1 MTTKFFT
8 NENENTLINKFEG
21 VLKFNQNIEFFD
33 CLVGYFRSSGYFKVR
48 PFLANVPQIRILV
61 GINVDKLLAQAND
74 KGLGFFKNSE
84 KTKDAFILAIK
95 DDISEANYD
104 KETEDGILQFIDDL
118 ITKKIEVRAHPDKK
132 IHAKVYIFRP
142 NPFNEHTQATAIT
155 GSSNFTDA
163 GLGSGVMHNY
173 EFNVQ
178 LNDYQDVKFATE
190 EFEKLW
196 QESIELLPVDVQDI
210 KKQTHLND
218 AVTPF
223 ELYIK
228 VLTEYFGKNI
238 DYDPDALGDLPDQF
252 KKLSYQID
260 AVNEGFN
267 MLLKH
272 NGFILADVVGLG
284 KTIVAT
290 LVAKKFLMQNG
301 RDYTKILVVYPPA
314 VEKNWKNTFRDF
326 QLDRYTKFISNGSL
340 QKILDSHQDYWLVE
354 DYDLIIVDE
363 AHKFRNHTSGAFDQ
377 LQKIC
382 KAPRRNKGLIEGD
395 KKNVILVS
403 ATPLNNRPD
412 DILHQI
418 TLFQEP
424 RQSTLPVPNL
434 TAFFNRHITKHKE
447 LKRDDALDV
456 EKLREMYAD
465 IRKNI
470 IQPITIRRSRTDLEN
485 IPAYKLDLAEQGI
498 VFPKVNPPKKVE
510 YYMDEALAALFSKT
524 VDYLTDPSKLS
535 YARYQAIANLTKQ
548 EHQALYE
555 NAERVSKSLA
565 FIIKTQLVKR
575 IESSFYAF
583 NTSLNTFQKANAR
596 MIEMFAKDQIFIAPD
611 LDINKLLDK
620 GFTDEEIAIEVEKIS
635 LDNPKNKQFKAE
647 DFAPDFLSALE
658 KDAIFLDELVA
669 NWSAVTYDPKLKEFT
684 SKLDGEFFDTKI
696 NNNGKLVIFSE
707 SKDTVNYLS
716 KALKASGREDV
727 LVISSEN
734 RSEKYDTI
742 VENFDANY
750 PSILETQKNKSQ
762 KNDYNIII
770 TTEVLAEGVNLHRA
784 NVVVHYDTPWNS
796 TKLMQRIGR
805 VNRIGT
811 AATHIYN
818 YVFYPSAQ
826 GDSQIKLARTALMK
840 IQGFHAAFG
849 EDYQVFSADEI
860 MDESKLFSGEYK
872 EAEDE
877 RLKYLHE
884 LRQFKKDNKSWFEK
898 IKKLPIKSRAGRDTE
913 AIKPSKAERDAL
925 SGGTVSFLKSNYKS
939 EGYKAEVHKLEFY
952 WVQGM
957 QPLEITPLEAFKLF
971 KADQTELPKPLTEEH
986 HAQVQAALN
995 HFEQVEQDYALE
1007 REAPTALGGKAQQV
1021 KKYLAEL
1028 AKLPIATETQ
1038 LDHIKKLVALI
1049 EIGRYTN
1056 LPNAINKLIKNK
1068 LLPAKALQSI
1078 DTIAA
1083 EYNVKDN
1090 EVNKASPIKSS
1101 KPQLI
1106 LSESFK

>member
-1 MTTKFFT
+1 MTIKFFT
-8 NENENTLINKFEG
+8 NENENTLFNKFEG
-21 VLKFNQNIEFFD
+21 VLKFNQHIEFFD
-33 CLVGYFRSSGYFKVR
+33 SLVGYFRSSGYFKVR
-48 PFLANVPQIRILV
+48 PFLANVPKIRILV
-61 GINVDKLLAQAND
+61 GINVDKLLAQASA
-74 KGLGFFKNSE
+74 KGTDFFKNSE
-84 KTKDAFILAIK
+84 KTKDEFISDIK
-95 DDISEANYD
+95 LDISEANYD
-104 KETEDGILQFIDDL
+104 KATEEGILQFIEDL

-142 NPFNEHTQATAIT
+142 DPFNEHTHATVIT

-163 GLGSGVMHNY
+163 GLGSGVLHNY

-178 LNDYQDVKFATE
+178 LNDYQDVKFATD

-196 QESIELLPVDVQDI
+196 AESIELLPVDVQDI
-210 KKQTHLND
+210 KKQTHLNNS
-218 AVTPF
+218 VTPF

-238 DYDPDALGDLPDQF
+238 DYDPDALGDLPDNF
-252 KKLSYQID
+252 KKLNYQID

-272 NGFILADVVGLG
+272 DGFILADVVGLG

-382 KAPRRNKGLIEGD
+382 KAPRASKGLIEGE
-395 KKNVILVS
+395 KKKVILVS

-434 TAFFNRHITKHKE
+434 TAFFNKHIKKYKE

-485 IPAYKLDLAEQGI
+485 IPAYKQDLAEQGI
-498 VFPKVNPPKKVE
+498 TFPKVNPPEKVE
-510 YYMDEALAALFSKT
+510 YYMDAELAALFSKT
-524 VDYLTDPSKLS
+524 VDYLTDPKKLN
-535 YARYQAIANLTKQ
+535 YARYQAIANLIKS
-548 EHQALYE
+548 EHQELYE

-583 NTSLNTFQKANAR
+583 KTSLDTFQKANRR

-611 LDINKLLDK
+611 LDINKLIDK
-620 GFTDEEIAIEVEKIS
+620 GLTDDEIAAEIEKIN
-635 LDNPKNKQFKAE
+635 LENPKNKQFKAE
-647 DFAPDFLSALE
+647 DFALDFLPALE
-658 KDAIFLDELVA
+658 NDALLLDELVA
-669 NWSAVTYDPKLKEFT
+669 DWAAISDDPKLTEFMQ
-684 SKLDGEFFDTKI
+684 KLNDDFFDSHR

-716 KALKASGREDV
+716 KALKSTGREDV
-727 LVISSEN
+727 LVISSDN

-750 PSILETQKNKSQ
+750 PSILDAQKGMAQ

-811 AATHIYN
+811 NAKQIYN

-826 GDSQIKLARTALMK
+826 GDSQIKLAKTALMK
-840 IQGFHAAFG
+840 IQAFHAAFG
-849 EDYQVFSADEI
+849 EDNQIFSTEEI
-860 MDESKLFSGEYK
+860 MDESKLFSSEYK
-872 EAEDE
+872 EVEDE

-884 LRQFKKDNKSWFEK
+884 LRQFKKDNRVWFEK
-898 IKKLPIKSRAGRDTE
+898 IKKIPMKSRTGRVAATSQRSE
-913 AIKPSKAERDAL
+913 LAN
-925 SGGTVSFLKSNYKS
+925 GTAAFFKT
-939 EGYKAEVHKLEFY
+939 AHKLEFY
-952 WVQGM
+952 WVDDTKPM
-957 QPLEITPLEAFKLF
+957 EITPLEAFKLF
-971 KADQTELPKPLTEEH
+971 KAAKEELPTELIEQH
-986 HAQVQAALN
+986 HQQVQSGLN
-995 HFEQVEQDYALE
+995 HFEQSEQDYTLE
-1007 REAPTALGGKAQQV
+1007 REDPTALGGKALRV
-1021 KKYLAEL
+1021 KKFLAEL
-1028 AKLPIATETQ
+1028 AKLPIAQEKQ
-1038 LDHIKKLVALI
+1038 INHIQKLIALI

-1056 LPNAINKLIKNK
+1056 LPNAIDKLMKTK
-1068 LLPAKALQSI
+1068 PLPAHALQRI
-1078 DTIAA
+1078 DAIAA
-1083 EYNVKDN
+1083 EYNVKDIQTQRTH
-1090 EVNKASPIKSS
+1090 EVKLG

>member
-8 NENENTLINKFEG
+8 NENENTLISKFEG

-33 CLVGYFRSSGYFKVR
+33 SLVGYFRSSGYFKVR
-48 PFLANVPQIRILV
+48 PFLANVPKIRILV
-61 GINVDKLLAQAND
+61 GINVDRLLAQAND
-74 KGLGFFKNSE
+74 KGLDFFKNSE
-84 KTKDAFILAIK
+84 KTKDEFIHDLK
-95 DDISEANYD
+95 LDISEASYD
-104 KETEDGILQFIDDL
+104 KETESGILQFIDDL

-142 NPFNEHTQATAIT
+142 NPFNEHTQATVIT

-163 GLGSGVMHNY
+163 GLGSGNMHNY

-178 LNDYQDVKFATE
+178 LNDYQDVRFATD

-196 QESIELLPVDVQDI
+196 SESVELLPVDVQDI

-218 AVTPF
+218 TVTPF

-260 AVNEGFN
+260 AVNEGYN
-267 MLLKH
+267 MLLEH

-290 LVAKKFLMQNG
+290 LIAKKFLMQNG

-382 KAPRRNKGLIEGD
+382 KAPRGNKGLIEGE
-395 KKNVILVS
+395 KKKVILVS

-434 TAFFNRHITKHKE
+434 TAFFNRHITKYKE
-447 LKRDDALDV
+447 LKREDALDV

-470 IQPITIRRSRTDLEN
+470 IQPITIRRSRADLEN
-485 IPAYKLDLAEQGI
+485 IPAYKQDLAEQGI

-510 YYMDEALAALFSKT
+510 YYMDAKLSALFSKT

-535 YARYQAIANLTKQ
+535 YARYQAIANLIKP
-548 EHQALYE
+548 EHQELYE

-583 NTSLNTFQKANAR
+583 KTSLNTFQTANAR
-596 MIEMFAKDQIFIAPD
+596 MIEMFAKDQVFIAPD
-611 LDINKLLDK
+611 LDINKLIDK
-620 GFTDEEIAIEVEKIS
+620 GLTDDEIAIEVEKMN
-635 LDNPKNKQFKAE
+635 LDNPKNKQFKAD
-647 DFAPDFLSALE
+647 DFAPDFLQALE

-669 NWSAVTYDPKLKEFT
+669 DWKAVSDDPKLKEFML
-684 SKLDGEFFDTKI
+684 KLDGDFFDKKI

-716 KALKASGREDV
+716 KALKAAGREDV
-727 LVISSEN
+727 LIISSDN

-750 PSILETQKNKSQ
+750 PSILEAQKDKSQ

-811 AATHIYN
+811 NAKQIFN
-818 YVFYPSAQ
+818 YVFYPSAL
-826 GDSQIKLARTALMK
+826 GDSQINLQK
-840 IQGFHAAFG
+840 
-849 EDYQVFSADEI
+849 
-860 MDESKLFSGEYK
+860 
-872 EAEDE
+872 
-877 RLKYLHE
+877 
-884 LRQFKKDNKSWFEK
+884 
-898 IKKLPIKSRAGRDTE
+898 
-913 AIKPSKAERDAL
+913 
-925 SGGTVSFLKSNYKS
+925 
-939 EGYKAEVHKLEFY
+939 
-952 WVQGM
+952 
-957 QPLEITPLEAFKLF
+957 
-971 KADQTELPKPLTEEH
+971 
-986 HAQVQAALN
+986 
-995 HFEQVEQDYALE
+995 
-1007 REAPTALGGKAQQV
+1007 
-1021 KKYLAEL
+1021 
-1028 AKLPIATETQ
+1028 Q
-1038 LDHIKKLVALI
+1038 L
-1049 EIGRYTN
+1049 
-1056 LPNAINKLIKNK
+1056 
-1068 LLPAKALQSI
+1068 
-1078 DTIAA
+1078 
-1083 EYNVKDN
+1083 
-1090 EVNKASPIKSS
+1090 
-1101 KPQLI
+1101 
-1106 LSESFK
+1106 

>member
-33 CLVGYFRSSGYFKVR
+33 CLVGYFRSSGYFNVR
-48 PFLANVPQIRILV
+48 PFLANVPKIRILV

-74 KGLGFFKNSE
+74 KGLDFFKNSE
-84 KTKDAFILAIK
+84 KTKDEFILDIK
-95 DDISEANYD
+95 QDISEANYD
-104 KETEDGILQFIDDL
+104 KDTELGILQFIDDL

-163 GLGSGVMHNY
+163 GLGSGSIHNY

-178 LNDYQDVKFATE
+178 LNDYQDVKFATD

-196 QESIELLPVDVQDI
+196 AESIELMPVDVQDI

-218 AVTPF
+218 TVTPF

-238 DYDPDALGDLPDQF
+238 DYDPDALGDLPDNF

-340 QKILDSHQDYWLVE
+340 QKILDSHQDYWLKE

-382 KAPRRNKGLIEGD
+382 KTPRRNKGLIEGD
-395 KKNVILVS
+395 KKKVILVS

-424 RQSTLPVPNL
+424 RQSTLPVANL
-434 TAFFNRHITKHKE
+434 TSFFNRHIRKYKE

-456 EKLREMYAD
+456 EQLREMYAD

-498 VFPKVNPPKKVE
+498 TFPKVNPPKKVE
-510 YYMDEALAALFSKT
+510 YQMDAALSALFFKT
-524 VDYLTDPSKLS
+524 VDYLTDPTKLS
-535 YARYQAIANLTKQ
+535 YARYQAIASLKPDSQ
-548 EHQALYE
+548 EHYE

-575 IESSFYAF
+575 IESSFFAF
-583 NTSLNTFQKANAR
+583 KSSLKTFQTANAR
-596 MIEMFAKDQIFIAPD
+596 MIDMFAKDQVFIAPD
-611 LDINKLLDK
+611 LDINKLMDK
-620 GFTDEEIAIEVEKIS
+620 GLSDEEIAAEVDRLNIE
-635 LDNPKNKQFKAE
+635 NPKNQHFKAE
-647 DFAPDFLSALE
+647 DFAPEFLPALE
-658 KDAIFLDELVA
+658 NDAILLTELVEA
-669 NWSAVTYDPKLKEFT
+669 WDAVDEDPKLTEFIARLSSDFLAPET
-684 SKLDGEFFDTKI
+684 NI
-696 NNNGKLVIFSE
+696 NGKLVIFSE
-707 SKDTVNYLS
+707 SKDTVNYL
-716 KALKASGREDV
+716 KLALDKTGRDDV

-734 RSEKYDTI
+734 RAEKYDTI

-750 PSILETQKNKSQ
+750 PSQIDLQKGKSQ
-762 KNDYNIII
+762 KNDYNIIV

-811 AATHIYN
+811 TATQIYN

-826 GDSQIKLARTALMK
+826 GNAQIKLTKTALMK
-840 IQGFHAAFG
+840 IQAFHAAFG
-849 EDYQVFSADEI
+849 EDNQIFSTDEI
-860 MDESKLFSGEYK
+860 MDESMLFSGEYK

-884 LRQFKKDNKSWFEK
+884 LRQFKKDNQAWFDT
-898 IKKLPIKSRAGRDTE
+898 IKKLPMKSRAGRASE
-913 AIKPSKAERDAL
+913 ASARPTLAN
-925 SGGTVSFLKSNYKS
+925 GTAAFLKT
-939 EGYKAEVHKLEFY
+939 AHKLEFY
-952 WVQGM
+952 WVQND
-957 QPLEITPLEAFKLF
+957 QPMEITPLEAFKYF
-971 KADQTELPKPLTEEH
+971 KAEPEEQPAALLDAH
-986 HAQVQAALN
+986 HAQVKLALN
-995 HFEQVEQDYALE
+995 HFEEVEQDYALE
-1007 REAPTALGGKAQQV
+1007 RDEPAALGPKAQGV
-1021 KKYLAEL
+1021 KRFLAEL
-1028 AKLPIATETQ
+1028 AKLPNATEQ
-1038 LDHIKKLVALI
+1038 QQSHIKKLVALI
-1049 EIGRYTN
+1049 EIGRFTK
-1056 LPNAINKLIKNK
+1056 LPDKLDKIVKSAKKGLLNPAAILV
-1068 LLPAKALQSI
+1068 AV
-1078 DTIAA
+1078 DHIAA
-1083 EYNVKDN
+1083 EYNVKDHD
-1090 EVNKASPIKSS
+1090 VNKDISVKFT

-1106 LSESFK
+1106 LSESFT

>member
-8 NENENTLINKFEG
+8 NENENTLISKFEG
-21 VLKFNQNIEFFD
+21 VLTYNPNIKFFD
-33 CLVGYFRSSGYFKVR
+33 SLVGYFRSSGYFKVR
-48 PFLANVPQIRILV
+48 PFLLHVPQIRILV

-74 KGLGFFKNSE
+74 KGLDFFRNSE
-84 KTKDAFILAIK
+84 KTKDEFIDDLK
-95 DDISEANYD
+95 KDISEANYD

-132 IHAKVYIFRP
+132 IHAKIYIFRP
-142 NPFNEHTQATAIT
+142 DPFNEHTQATVIT

-178 LNDYQDVKFATE
+178 LNDYQDVKFATD

-196 QESIELLPVDVQDI
+196 AESIPLLPVDVQDV

-218 AVTPF
+218 TVTPF
-223 ELYIK
+223 ELYVK
-228 VLTEYFGKNI
+228 VLTEYFDKNI

-267 MLLKH
+267 MLLEH

-284 KTIVAT
+284 KTIIAT
-290 LVAKKFLMQNG
+290 LVAKKFIMKNG
-301 RDYTKILVVYPPA
+301 RDFTKILVVYPPA
-314 VEKNWKNTFRDF
+314 VEKNWKNTFREF
-326 QLDRYTKFISNGSL
+326 ELDRYVKFISNGSL
-340 QKILDSHQDYWLVE
+340 QKILDGHQDYWLKE

-382 KAPRRNKGLIEGD
+382 KAPRSNKGSIAGEKFVD
-395 KKNVILVS
+395 KKKVILVS

-412 DILHQI
+412 DILHQV

-424 RQSTLPVPNL
+424 RQSTLPVANL
-434 TAFFNRHITKHKE
+434 TAFFNRHISNYKD
-447 LKRDDALDV
+447 LKREDALDV
-456 EKLREMYAD
+456 EKLRDIYAD

-470 IQPITIRRSRTDLEN
+470 IQPITIRRSRTDLES
-485 IPAYKLDLAEQGI
+485 IPAYKQDLEEQGI
-498 VFPKVNPPKKVE
+498 IFPKVNPPKKVE
-510 YYMDEALAALFSKT
+510 YFMDAVLSALFLKT
-524 VDYLTDPSKLS
+524 VDYLTDPTKLT
-535 YARYQAIANLTKQ
+535 YARYQAVASLKPEFQ
-548 EHQALYE
+548 ENYE
-555 NAERVSKSLA
+555 NAERISKSLA

-583 NTSLNTFQKANAR
+583 KSSLKTFQKANAR
-596 MIEMFAKDQIFIAPD
+596 MIDMFAKDQIFIAPD
-611 LDINKLLDK
+611 LDINKLMDK
-620 GFTDEEIAIEVEKIS
+620 GLTDEEIAAQIEEIS
-635 LDNPKNKQFKAE
+635 ADLPKNQQFKA
-647 DFAPDFLSALE
+647 DNFAPEFLDQLQH
-658 KDAIFLDELVA
+658 DAVLLDELVES
-669 NWSAVTYDPKLKEFT
+669 WGAVKDDPKLKEFLH
-684 SKLDGEFFDTKI
+684 KLSSEFLNPKT
-696 NNNGKLVIFSE
+696 NLNGKLVIFSE
-707 SKDTVNYLS
+707 SKDTVTYLS
-716 KALKASGREDV
+716 KALIDAGREDV

-734 RSEKYDTI
+734 RREKYDTI

-750 PSILETQKNKSQ
+750 PLEIDKQKGKEQ

-784 NVVVHYDTPWNS
+784 NVVIHYDTPWNS

-811 AATHIYN
+811 SATQIYN

-826 GDSQIKLARTALMK
+826 GNEQIKLTQTAFMK
-840 IQGFHAAFG
+840 IQAFHATFG
-849 EDYQVFSADEI
+849 EDNQIFSTDEI

-884 LRQFKKDNKSWFEK
+884 LRQFKKENRAWFEK
-898 IKKLPIKSRAGRDTE
+898 IRKLPMKSRTGRVAKD
-913 AIKPSKAERDAL
+913 
-925 SGGTVSFLKSNYKS
+925 SGRQEVANGTAAFLKTS
-939 EGYKAEVHKLEFY
+939 HKLEFY
-952 WVQGM
+952 WIEESK
-957 QPLEITPLEAFKLF
+957 PTEITPLDAFKLF
-971 KADQTELPKPLTEEH
+971 KAGQSEKPAALIEQH
-986 HAQVQAALN
+986 HDHVQQALN
-995 HFEQVEQDYALE
+995 HFEQVEQDYAIE
-1007 REAPTALGGKAQQV
+1007 RDEPTALGVKAMRV
-1021 KKYLAEL
+1021 KKFLAEL
-1028 AKLPIATETQ
+1028 AKLPIASEKQ

-1049 EIGRYTN
+1049 EIGRYTK
-1056 LPNAINKLIKNK
+1056 LPDKIDKLQKAAKKGANPLQ
-1068 LLPAKALQSI
+1068 LLKDVDL
-1078 DTIAA
+1078 IAA
-1083 EYNVKDN
+1083 EYNVKDD
-1090 EVNKASPIKSS
+1090 EVSKDVAVKFA

>member
-8 NENENTLINKFEG
+8 NENENTLISKFEG
-21 VLKFNQNIEFFD
+21 VLTYNPNIKFFD
-33 CLVGYFRSSGYFKVR
+33 SLVGYFRSSGYFKVR
-48 PFLANVPQIRILV
+48 PFLLHVPQIRILV

-74 KGLGFFKNSE
+74 KGLDFFRNSE
-84 KTKDAFILAIK
+84 KTKDEFIDDLK
-95 DDISEANYD
+95 KDISEANYD

-132 IHAKVYIFRP
+132 IHAKIYIFRP
-142 NPFNEHTQATAIT
+142 DPFNEHTQATVIT

-178 LNDYQDVKFATE
+178 LNDYQDVKFATD

-196 QESIELLPVDVQDI
+196 AESIPLLPVDVQDV

-218 AVTPF
+218 TVTPF
-223 ELYIK
+223 ELYVK
-228 VLTEYFGKNI
+228 VLTEYFDKNI

-267 MLLKH
+267 MLLRH

-284 KTIVAT
+284 KTIIAT
-290 LVAKKFLMQNG
+290 LVAKKFIMKNG
-301 RDYTKILVVYPPA
+301 RDFTKILVVYPPA
-314 VEKNWKNTFRDF
+314 VEKNWKNTFREF
-326 QLDRYTKFISNGSL
+326 KLDRYVKFISNGSL
-340 QKILDSHQDYWLVE
+340 QKILDGHQDYWLKE

-382 KAPRRNKGLIEGD
+382 KAPRTNKGTIADEKSVD
-395 KKNVILVS
+395 KKKVILVS

-412 DILHQI
+412 DILHQV

-424 RQSTLPVPNL
+424 RQSTLPVANL
-434 TAFFNRHITKHKE
+434 TAFFNRHISNYKD
-447 LKRDDALDV
+447 LKREDALDV
-456 EKLREMYAD
+456 EKLRDIYAD

-470 IQPITIRRSRTDLEN
+470 IQPITIRRSRTDLES
-485 IPAYKLDLAEQGI
+485 IPAYKQDLEEQGI

-510 YYMDEALAALFSKT
+510 YFMDAALSALFLKT
-524 VDYLTDPSKLS
+524 VDYLTDPTKLT
-535 YARYQAIANLTKQ
+535 YARYQAVASLKPEYQQN
-548 EHQALYE
+548 YE
-555 NAERVSKSLA
+555 NAERISKSLA

-583 NTSLNTFQKANAR
+583 KSSLKTFQKANAR
-596 MIEMFAKDQIFIAPD
+596 MIDMFAKDQIFIAPD
-611 LDINKLLDK
+611 LDINKLMDK
-620 GFTDEEIAIEVEKIS
+620 GLTDEEIAAEIEKIS
-635 LDNPKNKQFKAE
+635 ADLPKNQQFKA
-647 DFAPDFLSALE
+647 DNFAPEFLDQLQH
-658 KDAIFLDELVA
+658 DAVLLDELVES
-669 NWSAVTYDPKLKEFT
+669 WDAVKDDPKLKEFLH
-684 SKLDGEFFDTKI
+684 KLSSEFLNPKT
-696 NNNGKLVIFSE
+696 NLNGKLVIFSE
-707 SKDTVNYLS
+707 SKDTVTYLS
-716 KALKASGREDV
+716 KALIDAGREDV

-734 RSEKYDTI
+734 RREKYDTI

-750 PSILETQKNKSQ
+750 PLEIDKQKGKEQ

-784 NVVVHYDTPWNS
+784 NVVIHYDTPWNS

-811 AATHIYN
+811 SATQIYN

-826 GDSQIKLARTALMK
+826 GNEQIKLTQTAFMK
-840 IQGFHAAFG
+840 IQAFHATFG
-849 EDYQVFSADEI
+849 EDNQIFSTDEI

-884 LRQFKKDNKSWFEK
+884 LRQFKKENRAWFEK
-898 IKKLPIKSRAGRDTE
+898 IRKLPMKSRTGRE
-913 AIKPSKAERDAL
+913 AKD
-925 SGGTVSFLKSNYKS
+925 SGRPEVANGTAAFLKTS
-939 EGYKAEVHKLEFY
+939 HKLEFY
-952 WVQGM
+952 WIEESK
-957 QPLEITPLEAFKLF
+957 PTEITPLEAFKLF
-971 KADQTELPKPLTEEH
+971 KADQAEKP
-986 HAQVQAALN
+986 AALIEQHHDHVQQALT
-995 HFEQVEQDYALE
+995 HFEQVEQDYAIE
-1007 REAPTALGGKAQQV
+1007 RDEPTALGVKAMRV
-1021 KKYLAEL
+1021 KKFLADL
-1028 AKLPIATETQ
+1028 AKLPIATPNQ
-1038 LDHIKKLVALI
+1038 QDHIKKLVALI
-1049 EIGRYTN
+1049 EIGRYTKLPDKIDKLQKVAKKNPN
-1056 LPNAINKLIKNK
+1056 LAQ
-1068 LLPAKALQSI
+1068 LLQQVDL
-1078 DTIAA
+1078 IAA
-1083 EYNVKDN
+1083 EYNVKDD
-1090 EVNKASPIKSS
+1090 EVSKDVAAKFA

>member
-21 VLKFNQNIEFFD
+21 VLKFNQHIEFFD
-33 CLVGYFRSSGYFKVR
+33 SLVGYFRSSGYFKVR
-48 PFLANVPQIRILV
+48 PFLLHVPQIRILV

-74 KGLGFFKNSE
+74 KGLDFFKNSE
-84 KTKDAFILAIK
+84 KTKDEFIEDIK
-95 DDISEANYD
+95 KDISEAKYD

-132 IHAKVYIFRP
+132 IHAKIYIFRP
-142 NPFNEHTQATAIT
+142 DPFNEHTQATVIT

-178 LNDYQDVKFATE
+178 LNDYQDVKFATD

-196 QESIELLPVDVQDI
+196 AESIPLLPVDVQDI

-218 AVTPF
+218 TVTPF
-223 ELYIK
+223 ELYVK
-228 VLTEYFGKNI
+228 VLTEYFDKNI

-267 MLLKH
+267 MLLRH

-284 KTIVAT
+284 KTIIAT
-290 LVAKKFLMQNG
+290 LVAKKFIMKNG
-301 RDYTKILVVYPPA
+301 RDFTKILVVYPPA
-314 VEKNWKNTFRDF
+314 VEKNWKNTFREF
-326 QLDRYTKFISNGSL
+326 KLDRYAKFISNGSL
-340 QKILDSHQDYWLVE
+340 QKILDGHQDYWLKE

-382 KAPRRNKGLIEGD
+382 KAPRTNKGSIADEKFVD
-395 KKNVILVS
+395 KKKVILVS

-412 DILHQI
+412 DILHQV

-424 RQSTLPVPNL
+424 RQSTLPVANL
-434 TAFFNRHITKHKE
+434 TAFFNRHISNYKD
-447 LKRDDALDV
+447 LKREDALDV
-456 EKLREMYAD
+456 EKLRDIYAD

-470 IQPITIRRSRTDLEN
+470 IQPITIRRSRTDLES
-485 IPAYKLDLAEQGI
+485 IPAYKQDLEEQGI
-498 VFPKVNPPKKVE
+498 IFPKVNPPKKVE
-510 YYMDEALAALFSKT
+510 YFMDAVLSALFLKT
-524 VDYLTDPSKLS
+524 VDYLTDPTKLT
-535 YARYQAIANLTKQ
+535 YARYQAVASLKPEFQ
-548 EHQALYE
+548 ENYE
-555 NAERVSKSLA
+555 NAERISKSLA

-583 NTSLNTFQKANAR
+583 KSSLKTFQKANAR
-596 MIEMFAKDQIFIAPD
+596 MIDMFAKDQIFIAPD
-611 LDINKLLDK
+611 LDINKLMDK
-620 GFTDEEIAIEVEKIS
+620 GLTDEEIAAEIEKIS
-635 LDNPKNKQFKAE
+635 ADLPKNQQFKA
-647 DFAPDFLSALE
+647 DNFAPEFLDQLQH
-658 KDAIFLDELVA
+658 DAVLLDELVVA
-669 NWSAVTYDPKLKEFT
+669 WDAVKDDPKLKEFLH
-684 SKLDGEFFDTKI
+684 KLSNEFLNPKT
-696 NNNGKLVIFSE
+696 NLNGKLVIFSE
-707 SKDTVNYLS
+707 SKDTVTYLS
-716 KALKASGREDV
+716 KALIDAGREDV

-734 RSEKYDTI
+734 RREKYDTI

-750 PSILETQKNKSQ
+750 PLEIDKQKGKEQ

-784 NVVVHYDTPWNS
+784 NVVIHYDTPWNS

-811 AATHIYN
+811 TATQIYN

-826 GDSQIKLARTALMK
+826 GNEQIKLTQTAFMK
-840 IQGFHAAFG
+840 IQAFHATFG
-849 EDYQVFSADEI
+849 EDNQIFSTDEI

-884 LRQFKKDNKSWFEK
+884 LRQFKKENRAWFEK
-898 IKKLPIKSRAGRDTE
+898 IRKLPMKSRTGRVAKE
-913 AIKPSKAERDAL
+913 CGRPEVAN
-925 SGGTVSFLKSNYKS
+925 GTAAFLKTS
-939 EGYKAEVHKLEFY
+939 HKLEFY
-952 WVQGM
+952 WIEESK
-957 QPLEITPLEAFKLF
+957 PTEITPLEAFKLF
-971 KADQTELPKPLTEEH
+971 KADQAEKPAALIEQH
-986 HAQVQAALN
+986 HDHVQQALN
-995 HFEQVEQDYALE
+995 HFEQVEQDYAIE
-1007 REAPTALGGKAQQV
+1007 RDEPTALGVKAMRV
-1021 KKYLAEL
+1021 KKFLADL
-1028 AKLPIATETQ
+1028 AKLPIATPKQ
-1038 LDHIKKLVALI
+1038 QDHIKKLVALI
-1049 EIGRYTN
+1049 EIGRYTK
-1056 LPNAINKLIKNK
+1056 LPDKVDKVLKAAKKGTMNPQQ
-1068 LLPAKALQSI
+1068 LLQQVDL
-1078 DTIAA
+1078 IAA
-1083 EYNVKDN
+1083 EYNVKDD
-1090 EVNKASPIKSS
+1090 EVSKDVAAKFA

>member
-8 NENENTLINKFEG
+8 NENENTLISKFEG
-21 VLKFNQNIEFFD
+21 VLKYNPNIKFFD
-33 CLVGYFRSSGYFKVR
+33 SLVGYFRSSGYFKVR
-48 PFLANVPQIRILV
+48 PFLLHVPQIRILV

-74 KGLGFFKNSE
+74 KGLDFFKNSE
-84 KTKDAFILAIK
+84 KTKDEFIEDIK
-95 DDISEANYD
+95 KDISEAKYD

-132 IHAKVYIFRP
+132 IHAKIYIFRP
-142 NPFNEHTQATAIT
+142 DPFNEHTQATVIT

-163 GLGSGVMHNY
+163 GLGSGVLHNY

-178 LNDYQDVKFATE
+178 LNDYQDVKFAAD

-196 QESIELLPVDVQDI
+196 AESIPLLPVDVQDI

-218 AVTPF
+218 TVTPF
-223 ELYIK
+223 ELYVK
-228 VLTEYFGKNI
+228 VLTEYFDKNI

-267 MLLKH
+267 MLLEH

-284 KTIVAT
+284 KTIIAT
-290 LVAKKFLMQNG
+290 LVAKKFIMKNG

-314 VEKNWKNTFRDF
+314 VEKNWKNTFREF
-326 QLDRYTKFISNGSL
+326 KLDRYVKFISNGSL
-340 QKILDSHQDYWLVE
+340 QKILDGHQDYWLKE

-382 KAPRRNKGLIEGD
+382 KSPRSNKGSIAGEKFID
-395 KKNVILVS
+395 KKKVILVS

-412 DILHQI
+412 DILHQV

-424 RQSTLPVPNL
+424 RQSTLYVSNL
-434 TAFFNRHITKHKE
+434 TSFFNKHISNYKE
-447 LKRDDALDV
+447 LKREDALDV
-456 EKLREMYAD
+456 EKLRDIYAD

-470 IQPITIRRSRTDLEN
+470 IQPITIRRSRTDLES
-485 IPAYKLDLAEQGI
+485 IPAYKQDLEEQGI

-510 YYMDEALAALFSKT
+510 YFMDTVLSALFLKT
-524 VDYLTDPSKLS
+524 VDYLTDPSKLT
-535 YARYQAIANLTKQ
+535 YARYQAVASLKPEFQ
-548 EHQALYE
+548 ENYE
-555 NAERVSKSLA
+555 NAERISKSLA

-583 NTSLNTFQKANAR
+583 KASLKTFQKANAR
-596 MIEMFAKDQIFIAPD
+596 MIDMFAKDQIFIAPD
-611 LDINKLLDK
+611 LDINKLMDK
-620 GFTDEEIAIEVEKIS
+620 GLTDEEIAAEIERINVD
-635 LDNPKNKQFKAE
+635 LPKNQQFKA
-647 DFAPDFLSALE
+647 DNFAPEFLEQLQH
-658 KDAIFLDELVA
+658 DAVLLDELVES
-669 NWSAVTYDPKLKEFT
+669 WEDVKDDPKLKEFLA
-684 SKLDGEFFDTKI
+684 KLSGEFLNPKT
-696 NNNGKLVIFSE
+696 NLNGKLVIFSE
-707 SKDTVNYLS
+707 SKDTVTYLS
-716 KALKASGREDV
+716 KALADAGRDDV

-734 RSEKYDTI
+734 RREKYDTI

-750 PSILETQKNKSQ
+750 PSEADKQKGKEQ

-784 NVVVHYDTPWNS
+784 NVVIHYDTPWNS

-811 AATHIYN
+811 SAKQIYN

-826 GDSQIKLARTALMK
+826 GNEQIKLTQTAFMK
-840 IQGFHAAFG
+840 IQAFHATFG
-849 EDYQVFSADEI
+849 EDNQIFSTDEI
-860 MDESKLFSGEYK
+860 MDESKLFNGEYK

-884 LRQFKKDNKSWFEK
+884 LRQFKKENRAWFEK
-898 IKKLPIKSRAGRDTE
+898 IRKLPMKSRTGRIAKD
-913 AIKPSKAERDAL
+913 
-925 SGGTVSFLKSNYKS
+925 SGRPEIANGTAAFLKTS
-939 EGYKAEVHKLEFY
+939 HKLEFY
-952 WVQGM
+952 WIEESK
-957 QPLEITPLEAFKLF
+957 PTEITPLEAFKLF
-971 KADQTELPKPLTEEH
+971 KADREEKPAALIEQHHEH
-986 HAQVQAALN
+986 VQQALN

-1007 REAPTALGGKAQQV
+1007 VGEPIALGVKALRV
-1021 KKYLAEL
+1021 KKFLADL
-1028 AKLPIATETQ
+1028 AKLPIATEKQ
-1038 LDHIKKLVALI
+1038 QDHIKKLVVLI
-1049 EIGRYTN
+1049 EIGRYTK
-1056 LPNAINKLIKNK
+1056 LPDKIDKVLKAAKKGSMNPPQ
-1068 LLPAKALQSI
+1068 LLQQVDL
-1078 DTIAA
+1078 IAA
-1083 EYNVKDN
+1083 EYNVKDD
-1090 EVNKASPIKSS
+1090 EISKETAAKFA